1 MQNAQHR
8 ISQPKEQAADRADGV
23 YKHIADE
30 VCNLC
35 HKVVDQHKHVNHKV
49 VCGNQDVA
57 DKGKGNHE
65 RARYN
70 TGCAQRA
77 AGQVVNSRHNP
88 VDRRDNGNNDEE
100 YPDNRAGVKGG
111 VKAVLRCRSG
121 KGGGSLR
128 TLCDCGHC
136 KPRRLYC
143 LQSVADSHNCVIGNH
158 RPVYQHIRRR
168 NAQ

>member
-49 VCGNQDVA
+49 VCGNQDIA

-77 AGQVVNSRHNP
+77 AGQVVNSCHNP

-111 VKAVLRCRSG
+111 VQSHLRPC
-121 KGGGSLR
+121 GGGRSR
-128 TLCDCGHC
+128 CLCNACAGL
-136 KPRRLYC
+136 KGRPRGGNG
-143 LQSVADSHNCVIGNH
+143 LQPVADRGHGVVH
-158 RPVYQHIRRR
+158 RYSPVY
-168 NAQ
+168 